1 MVVSLKILIYI
12 CFPLMCSLFALLNQ
26 STLWLLFLMESI
38 TEHQISD
45 MLPTQWQVGRLLL
58 VTHILLIN
66 LVPYKFFTEPCMY
79 RQVLVAIV
87 SIICILTLER
97 YGSFIGI
104 WIALVI
110 YMSLRMFA
118 GFWR

>member
-1 MVVSLKILIYI
+1 
-12 CFPLMCSLFALLNQ
+12 MCSLSALLNQ
-26 STLWLLFLMESI
+26 STLWLLFLMVSI

-45 MLPTQWQVGRLLL
+45 MLPTQWQADRLLL
-58 VTHILLIN
+58 FTHILLIN
-66 LVPYKFFTEPCMY
+66 LVPYNFFTEPCMY
-79 RQVLVAIV
+79 RQVLVAVV
-87 SIICILTLER
+87 SIICILSLES
-97 YGSFIGI
+97 YGGFIGI